1 MWYNY
6 YDYIGK
12 NWNEPE
18 NAYRNYR
25 IIIACFILNFIQVTA

>member
-1 MWYNY
+1 MIILLN
-6 YDYIGK
+6 IEH
-12 NWNEPE
+12 EPE